1 MKTAAF
7 VAAICLLMYSSAAIG
22 QLSVIQGPVEADVIR
37 VLDGDS
43 FEARV
48 YPWPD
53 MMVVEM
59 FRIYGIDTPEVK
71 GKCPREKSLAQ
82 AARQFVIDLTAQ
94 TDNRIKLSVVGCN
107 AAEGGGFGR
116 CLATVHAGNTSIG
129 DALIAQGL
137 ARANFGE
144 ARRSWCG

>member
-1 MKTAAF
+1 MLSTAALIILPSP
-7 VAAICLLMYSSAAIG
+7 VRS
-22 QLSVIQGPVEADVIR
+22 QLSVVQGPVEADVIR

-53 MMVVEM
+53 MVVVEM
-59 FRIYGIDTPEVK
+59 FRIYGIDTPELRASCK
-71 GKCPREKSLAQ
+71 YEKDLAL
-82 AARQFVIDLTAQ
+82 AAKQFVADLIGQAG
-94 TDNRIKLSVVGCN
+94 NRIKLSVVGCN

-116 CLATVHAGNTSIG
+116 CLATVHAGSVSVG
-129 DALIAQGL
+129 DALIAKGL

-144 ARRSWCG
+144 ARLPWCS